1 MPPDADDRPKREDA
15 LADPAYRAAV
25 VDLLGVLAY
34 GELTAFQRLADDAK
48 RAPSVA
54 DKAAL
59 ASMAVAEFG
68 HFTLL
73 RDRLAALGADVEQ
86 AMAPYT
92 AAIDGFHDHTSP
104 ADWYESLV
112 KAYIGDGIGADFYRE
127 MSVYLDEETREL
139 VRVVLADTG
148 HADFAVEHVRLATA
162 DHPALAGRLA
172 LWARRLLGEALAQAQ
187 RVAAERDTLLP
198 MFEEGTGGAGA
209 DLAELTQ
216 VFARLTEA
224 HARRMTALDLAA

>member
-1 MPPDADDRPKREDA
+1 MSDADADTGTEAA

-48 RAPSVA
+48 LAPRVA
-54 DKAAL
+54 DKASL
-59 ASMAVAEFG
+59 AAMAVAEFG
-68 HFTLL
+68 HFTRI
-73 RDRLAALGADVEQ
+73 RDRLTALGADVEV

-92 AAIDGFHDHTSP
+92 AAIDSFHEHTRP

-112 KAYIGDGIGADFYRE
+112 KAYIGDGIGSDFYRE
-127 MSVYLDEETREL
+127 MSAYLDDETQRL
-139 VRVVLADTG
+139 VRDVLADTG
-148 HADFAVEHVRLATA
+148 HADFAVERVQAATA
-162 DHPALAGRLA
+162 RNPALAGRLA
-172 LWARRLLGEALAQAQ
+172 LWGRRLLGEALAQAQ

-198 MFEEGTGGAGA
+198 LFEGGAGRPGA

-216 VFARLTEA
+216 IFARLTEA
-224 HARRMTALDLAA
+224 HTRRMTTLHLAA